1 MYKINGRALVSGR
14 GFSIAETRYPGTFLE
29 LSDSQ
34 TREHLGIEE
43 YTPPPSLDRALRHM
57 EVVPDWDMASEKQ
70 KILLL
75 CPNAPPAV
83 QAEIEAAVSAE
94 ELASLFLSHRRA

>member
-1 MYKINGRALVSGR
+1 
-14 GFSIAETRYPGTFLE
+14 
-29 LSDSQ
+29 
-34 TREHLGIEE
+34 
-43 YTPPPSLDRALRHM
+43 M

-75 CPNAPPAV
+75 CPNAPPTV